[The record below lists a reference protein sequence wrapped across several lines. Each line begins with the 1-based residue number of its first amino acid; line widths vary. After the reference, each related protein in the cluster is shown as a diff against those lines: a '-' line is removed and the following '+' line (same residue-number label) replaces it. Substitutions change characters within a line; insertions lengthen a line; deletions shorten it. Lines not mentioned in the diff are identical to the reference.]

1 MNNSSLS
8 VLPLELWSY
17 IAAFLPI
24 ASVANFSMTCRY
36 GYAAVRNCFH
46 DWLEKSGVTDVVKI
60 RRLRKNLDMKQLRFI
75 LRNKVSVAEDYWPA
89 EVPFSQDDEF
99 EGFISAALYTDRV
112 LTECTDDRAH
122 DMFFWLRSAME
133 HLGAV
138 RLSIADLG
146 TVVAANN
153 MDLCKRGMD
162 AVRACRAFHVAF
174 IAPRTFL
181 KESMRAWMNR
191 EIFRIFVTYYV
202 AGQQPVP
209 LALAA
214 VANAILQDAED
225 LLRRS
230 PALFCR
236 RLLHCDLDG
245 MIIQFIRSSH
255 IPSLRQYV
263 QDVVH
268 GNTVAH
274 VMYDR
279 VRPPWISDETWDAL
293 VALVR
298 ALPPRT

>member
-1 MNNSSLS
+1 M
-8 VLPLELWSY
+8 LPLELWSY

-24 ASVANFSMTCRY
+24 ASIANFSMTCRY

-46 DWLEKSGVTDVVKI
+46 DWLEKSGVVDVVKI
-60 RRLRKNLDMKQLRFI
+60 QRLRKNLDMKQLRFI
-75 LRNKVSVAEDYWPA
+75 LRNKVSVAEHYWPE

-99 EGFISAALYTDRV
+99 ERFISAAIYADRV
-112 LTECTDDRAH
+112 LAKCTDARAY

-133 HLGAV
+133 HLGVV
-138 RLSIADLG
+138 RLSLADLR

-153 MDLCKRGMD
+153 MNLCKRGMD

-174 IAPRTFL
+174 ITPKTFL

-191 EIFRIFVTYYV
+191 EIFRIFVAFYL
-202 AGQQPVP
+202 AGKPVP
-209 LALAA
+209 LALTGA
-214 VANAILQDAED
+214 ANAILQDAED

-245 MIIQFIRSSH
+245 LILEFFRL
-255 IPSLRQYV
+255 PLVESLRQHV

-268 GNTVAH
+268 GNTIAFY
-274 VMYDR
+274 MYDR